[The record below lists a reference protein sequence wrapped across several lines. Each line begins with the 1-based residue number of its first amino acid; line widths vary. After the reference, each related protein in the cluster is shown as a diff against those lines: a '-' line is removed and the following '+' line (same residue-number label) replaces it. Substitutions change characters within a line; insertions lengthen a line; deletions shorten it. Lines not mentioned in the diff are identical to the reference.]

1 MATLYEIV
9 REIEDFQFE
18 IDETT
23 GEILNFDEL
32 DALQLEKD
40 TKVEN
45 ICLLIKNLRSDA
57 EAYRN
62 EKKAFD
68 NKIRAAENKAD
79 RLTAYVQYILAGDK
93 FKSSKVSVSYRK
105 SEKIICPELLEVE
118 PDYLRYKEPELDK
131 KKIKDAIKAGV
142 KVKGCYMEESLNIQI
157 K

>member
-1 MATLYEIV
+1 MATLYELV
-9 REIEDFQFE
+9 KEIEDFQFV
-18 IDETT
+18 IDEET
-23 GEILNFDEL
+23 GEIMNFDEL
-32 DALQLEKD
+32 DALQLEKN

-57 EAYRN
+57 EAYKA
-62 EKKAFD
+62 EKNSFEQKR
-68 NKIRAAENKAD
+68 KQAENKAD

-105 SEKIICPELLEVE
+105 SEKVICPDLLEVE

>member
-1 MATLYEIV
+1 MATLYELV
-9 REIEDFQFE
+9 KEIEDFQFV
-18 IDETT
+18 IDEET

-32 DALQLEKD
+32 DALQLEKN

-57 EAYRN
+57 EAYKN
-62 EKKAFD
+62 EKNSFEQKR
-68 NKIRAAENKAD
+68 KQAENKAD

-105 SEKIICPELLEVE
+105 SEKIICPDLLEVE

-142 KVKGCYMEESLNIQI
+142 EVKGCQLVERQNVQI

>member
-1 MATLYEIV
+1 MATLYELV
-9 REIEDFQFE
+9 KEIEDFQFD
-18 IDETT
+18 IDDET

-68 NKIRAAENKAD
+68 NKIRVAENKAD

-93 FKSSKVSVSYRK
+93 FKSSKVNVSYRK
-105 SEKIICPELLEVE
+105 SEQIECADMLMVD
-118 PDYLRYKEPELDK
+118 PDYLRFKEPELDK

-142 KVKGCYMEESLNIQI
+142 EVKGCQLVERQNIQI

>member
-1 MATLYEIV
+1 MATLYELV
-9 REIEDFQFE
+9 KEIEDFQFD
-18 IDETT
+18 IDEET

-57 EAYRN
+57 EAYKV
-62 EKKAFD
+62 EKNSFELKR
-68 NKIRAAENKAD
+68 KQAENKAD
-79 RLTAYVQYILAGDK
+79 RLTAYVAYILAGDK
-93 FKSSKVSVSYRK
+93 FKSSKVNVSYRK
-105 SEKIICPELLEVE
+105 SEKVICPDLLEVE

>member
-1 MATLYEIV
+1 MATLYELV
-9 REIEDFQFE
+9 KEIEDFQFV
-18 IDETT
+18 IDEET

-32 DALQLEKD
+32 DALQLEKN

-57 EAYRN
+57 EAYKA
-62 EKKAFD
+62 EKNSFEQKR
-68 NKIRAAENKAD
+68 KQAENKAD
-79 RLTAYVQYILAGDK
+79 RLTAYVAYILAGDK
-93 FKSSKVSVSYRK
+93 FKSSRVNVSYRK
-105 SEKIICPELLEVE
+105 SEQIECVDMLMVD

-142 KVKGCYMEESLNIQI
+142 EVKGCQLVERQNLQI